1 MSTRGREPLSLEK
14 GLAEPEDA
22 VPVAW
27 DASRPRLRE
36 RFTRR
41 QLAMRAAWAVG
52 GLLIVYAAVAFLAKG
67 MWVEA
72 SVLWVGPIFWVIAWE
87 TALSTVEFWSV
98 KKPHRARLVPA
109 RYVRTERRAQR
120 FVQAYR
126 LRTDDSEEVLWRRDS
141 GDSPDL
147 AALPTRRL
155 WLVPGEKKADAE
167 STAGFVF
174 LLFFGLF
181 LLCLSVAFAL
191 VGVAAAG
198 FYLVGP
204 WLI

>member
-1 MSTRGREPLSLEK
+1 VDAGQEEPLSLEK
-14 GLAEPEDA
+14 GPAEPKDA
-22 VPVAW
+22 VPAAW

-41 QLAMRAAWAVG
+41 QLAARAAWAAG
-52 GLLIVYAAVAFLAKG
+52 GLLIAYAAVAFLAKG

-72 SVLWVGPIFWVIAWE
+72 SVLWVAPICWVCAWG

-98 KKPHRARLVPA
+98 RKLHRARLVPA
-109 RYVRTERRAQR
+109 HYVRTERRAQG
-120 FVQAYR
+120 FAQVYR

-141 GDSPDL
+141 GDFPDL

-155 WLVPGEKKADAE
+155 WLVPGEEEAEAE
-167 STAGFVF
+167 STGWFVF
-174 LLFFGLF
+174 LLFFGLL

-191 VGVAAAG
+191 AGVAAAG
-198 FYLVGP
+198 FCLVGP

>member
-1 MSTRGREPLSLEK
+1 MDAGQEEPLSLEK

-22 VPVAW
+22 VSVAL
-27 DASRPRLRE
+27 DAPRPRLRE
-36 RFTRR
+36 RFNRR
-41 QLAMRAAWAVG
+41 QLAMRAAWAAG
-52 GLLIVYAAVAFLAKG
+52 GLLIAYAAVAFLAKG

-72 SVLWVGPIFWVIAWE
+72 SVLWVGPIFWVFAWG
-87 TALSTVEFWSV
+87 TVLSTAEFWSV

-109 RYVRTERRAQR
+109 SYVRTERRAQG
-120 FVQAYR
+120 FVQVYR
-126 LRTDDSEEVLWRRDS
+126 MRTDDSEEVLWCRDS

-198 FYLVGP
+198 FCLVGP

>member
-1 MSTRGREPLSLEK
+1 MDAGQEEPLSLEK
-14 GLAEPEDA
+14 GPAEPKDA

-52 GLLIVYAAVAFLAKG
+52 GLLIAYAAVAFVTKG
-67 MWVEA
+67 MWAVA
-72 SVLWVGPIFWVIAWE
+72 SVLWVGPICWVFAWGI
-87 TALSTVEFWSV
+87 ALSTVEFWSV
-98 KKPHRARLVPA
+98 KKLHRARLVPA
-109 RYVRTERRAQR
+109 RYVRTERRAHG
-120 FVQAYR
+120 FVQVYR

-155 WLVPGEKKADAE
+155 WLVPGEKKSDAE
-167 STAGFVF
+167 STTGFVF